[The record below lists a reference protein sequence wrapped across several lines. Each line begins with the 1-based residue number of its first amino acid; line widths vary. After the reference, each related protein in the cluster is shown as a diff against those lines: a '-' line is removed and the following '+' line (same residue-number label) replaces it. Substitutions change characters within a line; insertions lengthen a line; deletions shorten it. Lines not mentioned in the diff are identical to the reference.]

1 MRTVVLRRLGKSI
14 HSAIEKF
21 VRKGPMDK
29 ELILELKNSIFRSL
43 LDADIDMA
51 VASVVVN
58 NLEQRSLNEKLPP
71 GIERKKAVV
80 NIVYEELTRIMGGEA
95 RPLNINKKKTNI
107 IMMLGSQGSGK
118 TTTVGKLAFN
128 MKKAGWRIGL
138 VAADTWRPGA
148 YDQLVQLGEQA
159 EVEVYGDPKQKN
171 AIKIASNGIKHFTKQ
186 QKNLII
192 VDTAGR
198 HKGDEALIKEMKNLT
213 KKIKPDEVIF
223 VVDGTN
229 GKQVF
234 ESAQRYA
241 TVSDIG
247 SIIVTKLDGTAKGGG
262 AISASAA
269 AGVPIKF
276 IGIGEDISALEE
288 FDPKKFVGRI
298 LGMGDL
304 DSLIDEVKKA
314 NLALSEDR
322 TEEMMK
328 GHMNFNDILMMFES
342 MNKMGGF
349 RRILDMLPGGMTH
362 QVDDNMLN
370 MSKEN
375 MKKFKTIISS
385 MTVKEREA
393 EVKLNRTRIERIA
406 RGSGVTVE
414 AVKELV
420 NQKKMAEKMV
430 KQMGKPKRR
439 GRGGAEE
446 LPFGLP
452 FG

>member
-1 MRTVVLRRLGKSI
+1 MVLRRLGKSI

-21 VRKGPMDK
+21 VRRGPLDK
-29 ELILELKNSIFRSL
+29 ELVLELKNDIFRAL
-43 LDADIDMA
+43 LDADIDIA

-58 NLEQRSLNEKLPP
+58 NLEQRSLTEELPP
-71 GIERKKAVV
+71 GIDRKKAVI

-95 RPLNINKKKTNI
+95 RPLNVNKKKTNI

-118 TTTVGKLAFN
+118 TTTVGKLAYKL
-128 MKKAGWRIGL
+128 KKEGWRVGL

-148 YDQLVQLGEQA
+148 YDQLVQLGERA
-159 EVEVYGDPKQKN
+159 EVEVFGNPKQKN
-171 AIKIASNGIKHFTKQ
+171 AVKIAQEGIKHFRNQ

-198 HKGDEALIKEMKNLT
+198 HKGDDALIKEMKNLT

-234 ESAQRYA
+234 ESAQKYA
-241 TVSDIG
+241 RVSEIG

-269 AGVPIKF
+269 AGVPIKY
-276 IGIGEDISALEE
+276 IGTGEDITALEE
-288 FDPKKFVGRI
+288 FNPKKFVGRI

-304 DSLIDEVKKA
+304 DTLIEEVKKA

-328 GHMNFNDILMMFES
+328 GHMNYNDILMMFES

-349 RRILDMLPGGMTH
+349 RKILDMLPGGMTH

-375 MKKFKTIISS
+375 MEKFKVVISS
-385 MTVKEREA
+385 MTKKEREA

-414 AVKELV
+414 DVKELV

-430 KQMGKPKRR
+430 KQMNKPKRR
-439 GRGGAEE
+439 GRGGSGGG